1 MLRDT
6 PATNFRAD
14 IKTMG
19 IKNKNKELGSYQ
31 TKDFA
36 KQYKKQIWKSIYTDQ
51 KKKSVN
57 HIYYNGSM
65 SKTQ

>member
-19 IKNKNKELGSYQ
+19 IKNKELGPYQ
-31 TKDFA
+31 TEDFA

-51 KKKSVN
+51 KKKKN
-57 HIYYNGSM
+57 L
-65 SKTQ
+65 

>member
-14 IKTMG
+14 KKAMG
-19 IKNKNKELGSYQ
+19 IKSKNKELGPCQ

-36 KQYKKQIWKSIYTDQ
+36 KQYKKQIWKSIYTD
-51 KKKSVN
+51 KRKSVN